1 MDEFQLIRRYFQT
14 DCPGPGV
21 VLGVGDDAAVL
32 ELAAGERL
40 VASVD
45 TLVSDV
51 HFPADAPPA
60 SIGHKALAVNLSD
73 LAAMGARPAW
83 LLLALTLPEIREPW
97 LVAFSQGLADL
108 GRAHGMT
115 LVGGD
120 TTRGPL
126 TITVQALGR
135 LQGEPLRRDAAR
147 AGDRV
152 LVSGTLGD
160 AGGGLQLWQ
169 QGCRPNAPSARYL
182 VERLHR
188 PVPQVALGMALRG
201 IVRAAIDVSDGLAA
215 DLGHVCR
222 ASGAGAVLE
231 RERLPLSGELV
242 EQLGEDTA
250 RRLAL
255 SHGDDYELCVTVAP
269 AAVATARQAAAGLG
283 VRLTEVGRIEA
294 GEGVRVVD
302 AAGQPTDA
310 GGGYRHFAS

>member
-1 MDEFQLIRRYFQT
+1 M
-14 DCPGPGV
+14 
-21 VLGVGDDAAVL
+21 L
-32 ELAAGERL
+32 ELAPGERL
-40 VASVD
+40 VAAVD
-45 TLVSDV
+45 TLVADV

-97 LVAFSQGLADL
+97 LEAFSQGLAEL
-108 GRAHGMT
+108 ARIHAMT

-120 TTRGPL
+120 TTQGPL
-126 TITVQALGR
+126 TVTVQALGG

-169 QGCRPNAPSARYL
+169 RGCRHGAPSARYL

-188 PVPQVALGMALRG
+188 PAPRVSLGRALRG
-201 IVRAAIDVSDGLAA
+201 IARAAIDVSDGLAA

-222 ASGAGAVLE
+222 ASGVGAVLE

-269 AAVATARQAAAGLG
+269 AAVAGAREAAAGLG
-283 VRLTEVGRIEA
+283 VALTEVGRIET

-302 AAGQPTDA
+302 GAGRPADA
-310 GGGYRHFAS
+310 GGGYRHFVQ

>member
-1 MDEFQLIRRYFQT
+1 M
-14 DCPGPGV
+14 
-21 VLGVGDDAAVL
+21 LGVGDDAAVL
-32 ELAAGERL
+32 ELAPGERL
-40 VASVD
+40 VAAVD
-45 TLVSDV
+45 TLVTDV

-73 LAAMGARPAW
+73 LAAMGAQPAW

-97 LVAFSQGLADL
+97 LEAFSKGLADL
-108 GRAHGMT
+108 ARAHGMT

-120 TTRGPL
+120 TTQGPL
-126 TITVQALGR
+126 TVTVQALGR
-135 LQGEPLRRDAAR
+135 LQGAPLRRDAAR

-169 QGCRPNAPSARYL
+169 RGCRQDGPSVRYL

-188 PVPQVALGMALRG
+188 PQPRVALGLALRG
-201 IVRAAIDVSDGLAA
+201 IARAAIDISDGLAA

-222 ASGAGAVLE
+222 ASGVGAVLE
-231 RERLPLSGELV
+231 RERLPLSRELV
-242 EQLGEDTA
+242 DEFGENAA

-255 SHGDDYELCVTVAP
+255 SHGDDYELCLTVAP
-269 AAVATARQAAAGLG
+269 AAVATAREAAAGLG

-302 AAGQPTDA
+302 AAGRPVDA
-310 GGGYRHFAS
+310 GGGYRHFLP

>member
-1 MDEFQLIRRYFQT
+1 M
-14 DCPGPGV
+14 
-21 VLGVGDDAAVL
+21 L
-32 ELAAGERL
+32 ELAPGERL
-40 VASVD
+40 VAAVD
-45 TLVSDV
+45 TLVADV

-97 LVAFSQGLADL
+97 LEAFSQGLAEL
-108 GRAHGMT
+108 ARTHGMT

-120 TTRGPL
+120 TTQGPL

-169 QGCRPNAPSARYL
+169 RGRRRNGPSARYL
-182 VERLHR
+182 MERLHR
-188 PVPQVALGMALRG
+188 PQPRVTLGLALRG
-201 IVRAAIDVSDGLAA
+201 IARAAIDLSDGLAA

-222 ASGAGAVLE
+222 ASGVGAVLE

-255 SHGDDYELCVTVAP
+255 SHGDDYELCVTMAP
-269 AAVATARQAAAGLG
+269 AAVGVAREAAAGLG
-283 VRLTEVGRIEA
+283 VALTEVGRIET

-302 AAGQPTDA
+302 AAGRPADA
-310 GGGYRHFAS
+310 GGGYRHFVP